1 MRRVARAL
9 ASTQQQATRAIEAQE
24 APPAAPAN
32 KPAGKRGSRKGK
44 REQVRG
50 ETHFEVSRF
59 EDSKF
64 VKGKLQ
70 FWVRFKGFP
79 KAEWLPAAQ
88 LQEDLS
94 SDAYRALRKAMKN

>member
-9 ASTQQQATRAIEAQE
+9 ASTLRALLKLKRHHQLRLQTSLRASV
-24 APPAAPAN
+24 AAGRASV
-32 KPAGKRGSRKGK
+32 SR
-44 REQVRG
+44 
-50 ETHFEVSRF
+50 SRF

-70 FWVRFKGFP
+70 FLVRFKGFP

-94 SDAYRALRKAMKN
+94 SDAYRALHKAMKN